1 MKSHL
6 FIGIAFFTFLIACKN
21 DSIKTETTTLS
32 KDVPENVLTSKTF
45 VIKYKTEVKYKDASN
60 IATSTQWIDTEN
72 DRVTI
77 ETESENNLMG
87 KKLKSRDL
95 TIIKGKEAWIIDLN
109 SKTGFYGGESKLINA
124 SQAEIVQAK
133 DDATFRKKVEESGG
147 KILGSESYLGK
158 KCIVVEL
165 SDSSGKSEMKTK
177 IWYYQ
182 GIPLKMSNAYYH
194 MDAVDIQENV
204 NIPDSK
210 FEIPEGIKMKD
221 MPGKR

>member
-1 MKSHL
+1 MKSQFLIWIAL
-6 FIGIAFFTFLIACKN
+6 FASIIACKN
-21 DSIKTETTTLS
+21 DVNNTGSPSLS
-32 KDVPENVLTSKTF
+32 KEVPENVLTSKTF
-45 VIKYKTEVKYKDASN
+45 IIKYKTEVKYKDASN

-87 KKLKSRDL
+87 KKLKSKDL
-95 TIIKGKEAWIIDLN
+95 TIIKGKEAWIIDLY
-109 SKTGFYGGESKLINA
+109 SKTGYYGGESKLLNT

-147 KILGSESYLGK
+147 QILGSENFLGK

-182 GIPLKMSNAYYH
+182 GIPLKMINAFYN
-194 MDAVDIQENV
+194 MVATEIQENV
-204 NIPDSK
+204 KISDST
-210 FEIPEGIKMKD
+210 FEVPEGIKMKD
-221 MPGKR
+221 MPGKK

>member
-6 FIGIAFFTFLIACKN
+6 FFGIAFFTILIACKN
-21 DSIKTETTTLS
+21 DSIKTETSTLS

-72 DRVTI
+72 DRVAI